1 MNIQKTTTT
10 MCKCGTQELHPVRI
24 KYGYDTCVSCST
36 AEKYGC
42 VDIINHKTGNNIQIM
57 SQSQAAVINKSARRK
72 GYGTCL
78 R

>member
-1 MNIQKTTTT
+1 MKQ
-10 MCKCGTQELHPVRI
+10 CSCGKIIHPVRV

-36 AEKYGC
+36 TARVAC
-42 VDIINHKTGNNIQIM
+42 VPITNHKTGNTIQLVD
-57 SQSQAAVINKSARRK
+57 QATAKAVAKASRRK